1 MPPLRIALAGLGTV
15 GAGVLKLLNENKA
28 EIENRAGREIKVVAV
43 SARSKGRDRG
53 VDLSPYTWTDDPQSF
68 AAQADIDVVVELIGG
83 EAGTALSLV
92 KSSLESGKSVVT
104 ANKALLA
111 HHGVELAG
119 IAAAKGAGLM
129 FEAAVAGGI
138 PVIKLLRDGL
148 AANKVT
154 RLYGI
159 LNGTCN
165 YILTTMADTGRSFDD
180 VLKEAQA
187 LGYAEA
193 EPSLDVDGWDT
204 AHKLSLLTSLAYG
217 VKPSMGEMSVSGIRA
232 ITAQD
237 IVAADELGYRIKLLG
252 QSENYAD
259 GRVLQTVA
267 PCLVPKKSSLAHVSG
282 VLNAIYTEGNHA
294 GSTFIEGRGAGA
306 GPTAS
311 AVVADLID
319 LARGNKAQPFSVTAS
334 KLSPLKQMDAS
345 DWVGEYYLRLVVLDK
360 PGVIADIAAILRD
373 FNISIESLLQRGRDP
388 DQPVT
393 VIITTHEIARKNMDE
408 AASRMAQLKTVA
420 AQPLILPLLKF

>member
-1 MPPLRIALAGLGTV
+1 MPALRLALAGLGTV
-15 GAGVLKLLNENKA
+15 GAGVLKLLTENKA
-28 EIENRAGREIKVVAV
+28 EIENRAGREIKVVSV

-53 VDLSPYTWTDDPQSF
+53 VDLSPYQWADDPQSF
-68 AAQADIDVVVELIGG
+68 ASQADIDVVVELIGG
-83 EAGTALSLV
+83 EAGPALSLV
-92 KSSLESGKSVVT
+92 KSSLENGKSVVT

-111 HHGVELAG
+111 HHGVELAEL
-119 IAAAKGAGLM
+119 AAAKGAGLM

-217 VKPSMGEMSVSGIRA
+217 VKPSMKDMGVSGIRA

-252 QSENYAD
+252 QSENTPD
-259 GRVLQTVA
+259 GRVLQIVA

-282 VLNAIYTEGNHA
+282 VLNAIYTEGNHV

-319 LARGNKAQPFSVTAS
+319 LARGNKAQPFSVTAA

-345 DWVGEYYLRLVVLDK
+345 DWVGEFYLRLVVLDR